1 MRNIFNIFP
10 NRKAVQSWFLNYVQ
24 CKHKLLN
31 VSKKKKKKNITKQ
44 YWHTVSLEYMWKNC
58 ILLQLTGEGTETQS
72 ARLIYRGI

>member
-1 MRNIFNIFP
+1 MVSELC
-10 NRKAVQSWFLNYVQ
+10 AVQTQVIKCVQ
-24 CKHKLLN
+24 
-31 VSKKKKKKNITKQ
+31 KKKKKKNITKQ